1 MSASTPTP
9 GPDALMLL
17 GTHCPYCPTVLKGL
31 EELVK
36 SGVIGKLV
44 AVNIEQHPE
53 VARELKV
60 RSVPWVRIGQ
70 FELEGL
76 RSEKELRMWAEAVHS
91 ESGIAT
97 YLDELLSTG
106 KIDQAIRLIKNDAG
120 AIKALLAL
128 FSNPETQLNT
138 RIGISA
144 IMEHLAGSDLLHGI
158 VDELGE
164 LSRHDEARIRGDS
177 AHYLGL
183 TGSRNA
189 VSYLQ
194 QLTIDTDRDVR
205 AVAAES
211 LELLDSR
218 PVDR

>member
-1 MSASTPTP
+1 MHTSTPNP

-31 EELVK
+31 EELLK
-36 SGVIGKLV
+36 SGMIGKFV

-60 RSVPWVRIGQ
+60 RSVPWVRIGP

-76 RSEKELRMWAEAVHS
+76 RSEKELRTWAEAAGT
-91 ESGIAT
+91 ESGFEL
-97 YLDELLSTG
+97 YLNELLSTG
-106 KIDQAIRLIKNDAG
+106 KIDQAIKRIKEIPAM
-120 AIKALLAL
+120 IKALLAL
-128 FSNPETQLNT
+128 FADPQTQLNT

-144 IMEHLAGSDLLHGI
+144 IMEHLAGSDLLHGM
-158 VDELGE
+158 VDNLGE
-164 LSRHDEARIRGDS
+164 LSRRDEARIRGDA

-183 TGSRNA
+183 TGSNNA
-189 VSYLQ
+189 IGYLKR
-194 QLTIDTDRDVR
+194 LIEDADPDVR

-211 LELLDSR
+211 LDLLENRSADT
-218 PVDR
+218 

>member
-1 MSASTPTP
+1 MSTSTPTA

-31 EELVK
+31 EELLK

-53 VARELKV
+53 FARELKV

-106 KIDQAIRLIKNDAG
+106 KIDQAIRLIKNDPG
-120 AIKALLAL
+120 SIQALLAL

-144 IMEHLAGSDLLHGI
+144 IMEHLAGSDLLRRI
-158 VDELGE
+158 VDDLGK
-164 LSRHDEARIRGDS
+164 LSRHDEARIRGDT

-194 QLTIDTDRDVR
+194 QLIHDVDRDVS

-211 LELLDSR
+211 LELIDKQ
-218 PVDR
+218 PVDS